1 MKKFD
6 YDKVIGH
13 SLICQKLR
21 QAVRTD
27 RVVSAYLFS
36 GSRGIGKKTVAA
48 AFSGAL
54 LCHNPVDGKACG
66 VCSSCRLLA
75 AENHP
80 DLIVTQVPEDK
91 NSIGIELVREQIIK
105 EAYIRPFHAKRKVF
119 VIKTSELM
127 TQEAQNALLKILEE
141 PPAYAIF
148 LLLSE
153 AEDQLLQP
161 VLSRC
166 LKLRFL
172 PLSGDLCQQYFSV
185 IPAEESRKELSVA
198 FSQGNLGRGLL
209 MLNDEAYYKLYC
221 ETLEMLSAVL
231 KSKAAL
237 SEAQNFFQ
245 TNKEQINDVIDFML
259 VFFRDCMRVSL
270 GHNAGL
276 ICTDHK
282 AAIAAFT
289 RTCSAGAPVRITEAV
304 VLFRKRLLKN
314 ASLTVAGLEL
324 LAKMQ
329 EEIHG

>member
-6 YDKVIGH
+6 YDAVVGH

-21 QAVRTD
+21 QTVRTD
-27 RVVSAYLFS
+27 HVVSAYLFS

-54 LCHNPVDGKACG
+54 LCHNPIDGKPCG

-75 AENHP
+75 AESHP
-80 DLIVTQVPEDK
+80 DFIVTEVPEDK

-119 VIKTSELM
+119 IIKNSEQM

-141 PPAYAIF
+141 PPAYAVF
-148 LLLSE
+148 VLLSE

-172 PLSGDLCQQYFSV
+172 PLSGELCQQYFSA
-185 IPAEESRKELSVA
+185 IPAEEGRRELAVS

-209 MLNDEAYYKLYC
+209 MLNDETYYKLYC
-221 ETLEMLSAVL
+221 ETLAMLSAVL
-231 KSKAAL
+231 KSSTGL

-245 TNKEQINDVIDFML
+245 ANKEQIYDVIDFML
-259 VFFRDCMRVSL
+259 AFFRDCMRVFL
-270 GHNAGL
+270 NHNAGL

-304 VLFRKRLLKN
+304 VTFRKRLLRN
-314 ASLTVAGLEL
+314 ASLAVAGLEL
-324 LAKMQ
+324 LTKMQ